1 MFSTES
7 MKFFQYFTY
16 LLFYL
21 HVCNYELWRFIV
33 FEIQELPRTDELDRK
48 NVNFTNLAKLKASQ
62 KTLLLHLDKM
72 KQKVLLKAD
81 HFLLM

>member
-1 MFSTES
+1 MFVTMS
-7 MKFFQYFTY
+7 FGG
-16 LLFYL
+16 
-21 HVCNYELWRFIV
+21 
-33 FEIQELPRTDELDRK
+33 LPRTDELDRK
-48 NVNFTNLAKLKASQ
+48 NVKFTNLAKLKASQ

>member
-1 MFSTES
+1 MFSTEN

-21 HVCNYELWRFIV
+21 HVCNYELWRL
-33 FEIQELPRTDELDRK
+33 IQELPRTDELDRK
-48 NVNFTNLAKLKASQ
+48 NVKFTNLAKLKASQ

-81 HFLLM
+81 HFLFM